1 MRRLASFVSLAVAAG
16 TLALL
21 AGCMEVEQTSVAAK
35 QQAGQTVKR
44 DTPAWNNEP
53 LANGPK
59 WTKGN
64 RVSWEEQIKK
74 RQLAQSENLRIY
86 Q

>member
-1 MRRLASFVSLAVAAG
+1 MRNLMLVAVVLSF
-16 TLALL
+16 
-21 AGCMEVEQTSVAAK
+21 AGCMEVEQASTPA

-44 DTPAWNNEP
+44 DTAAWNNEP

-59 WTKGN
+59 WTKGDQK
-64 RVSWEEQIKK
+64 SWEEQIKN
-74 RQLAQSENLRIY
+74 RQLAQHEDRRIN

>member
-1 MRRLASFVSLAVAAG
+1 VTRRWILLV
-16 TLALL
+16 ALL
-21 AGCMEVEQTSVAAK
+21 GLGGCMEVEQTSAAAK

-44 DTPAWNNEP
+44 DTPAWSNEP

>member
-1 MRRLASFVSLAVAAG
+1 MIRRALFLVALLG
-16 TLALL
+16 L
-21 AGCMEVEQTSVAAK
+21 AGCMEVEQATSAK
-35 QQAGQTVKR
+35 KAGQTVKR
-44 DTPAWNNEP
+44 DTPAWDNAP
-53 LANGPK
+53 LADGPK

>member
-1 MRRLASFVSLAVAAG
+1 
-16 TLALL
+16 
-21 AGCMEVEQTSVAAK
+21 MEVEQSSAAK
-35 QQAGQTVKR
+35 QAGRTVNR

-59 WTKGN
+59 WTKDN

>member
-1 MRRLASFVSLAVAAG
+1 MIRNLLLLAAALSF
-16 TLALL
+16 
-21 AGCMEVEQTSVAAK
+21 AGCMEVEQTATAK
-35 QQAGQTVKR
+35 QPGQTVRR

-53 LANGPK
+53 LASGPK

>member
-1 MRRLASFVSLAVAAG
+1 MRRWILLVALLG
-16 TLALL
+16 L
-21 AGCMEVEQTSVAAK
+21 AGCMEVEQNAVAK
-35 QQAGQTVKR
+35 QAGHTVKR
-44 DTPAWNNEP
+44 QPQAWDNEP

>member
-1 MRRLASFVSLAVAAG
+1 MRRWMFLI
-16 TLALL
+16 ALLGL

-53 LANGPK
+53 LASGPK

>member
-1 MRRLASFVSLAVAAG
+1 VTRRFG
-16 TLALL
+16 TLAIAAGAMVMI
-21 AGCMEVEQTSVAAK
+21 AGCMEVEQSTAAK
-35 QQAGQTVKR
+35 QAGQTVRR

-53 LANGPK
+53 LAGGPK

-74 RQLAQSENLRIY
+74 RQLAQNESVRIAN
-86 Q
+86 